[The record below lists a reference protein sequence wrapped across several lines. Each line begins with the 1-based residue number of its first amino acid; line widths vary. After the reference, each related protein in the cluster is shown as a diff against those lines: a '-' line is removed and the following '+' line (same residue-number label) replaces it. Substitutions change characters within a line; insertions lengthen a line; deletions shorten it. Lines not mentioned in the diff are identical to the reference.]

1 MTHWSIEIFS
11 KACFRYFF
19 EAKQCRPLFLP
30 LLVLLGGCEQ
40 LRVQNLPNSKLFCD
54 ANLVGVWKLDASAKS
69 SDQQEPNEIEE
80 DETASYA
87 FLKDKC
93 SGLYMLDVSA
103 SSGEAASVD
112 VLDAGIRSFT
122 LNRQTFMVAPRE
134 PKRDTSDAFENGYF
148 LLRYEVQSD
157 TLLIAPGDVYSAAK
171 DIDASKVSGTVFRR
185 KNSDNSD
192 NSAGSGIDALLT
204 GTGEKIAQQLQ
215 KHNYYTKLGEPTLH
229 RANAID
235 SARVMQAVSKF
246 QNTQKSKK

>member
-1 MTHWSIEIFS
+1 MKHGSIENS
-11 KACFRYFF
+11 LKACFGYFF
-19 EAKQCRPLFLP
+19 EVKQCRHLFLP
-30 LLVLLGGCEQ
+30 LLILLVGCDQ
-40 LRVQNLPNSKLFCD
+40 LRVQNLPNSKLVCD
-54 ANLVGVWKLDASAKS
+54 ANLVGVWKLDTSAKS

-122 LNRQTFMVAPRE
+122 LNGQTFMVAPRE
-134 PKRDTSDAFENGYF
+134 PQRDTSDAFENGYF
-148 LLRYEVQSD
+148 LLRYEVQLD

-171 DIDASKVSGTVFRR
+171 DIDASTVPGTVFRR
-185 KNSDNSD
+185 KNSD

-204 GTGEKIAQQLQ
+204 GTGEEIAQQLQ

-235 SARVMQAVSKF
+235 SALVMQAVSKYL
-246 QNTQKSKK
+246 NTQRSKK